1 MTDYWDSRTVLVTGA
16 DGFIGSHLVESLV
29 ELGAS
34 VRAFVFYNSWNSIGW
49 LADVS
54 GAVRSEIEVVSGDI
68 RDDYSVAA
76 AIEDREIVFHLAS
89 LIAIPYSY
97 KAPRTFVDTNITG
110 TLNVLQ
116 ACRNSNELVRL
127 VHTSTSEVYGTAQFV
142 PITEKHP
149 LSGQSPY
156 SATKIGADMLVESFH
171 RSFGVPAVTA
181 RPFNTY
187 GPRQTARAVIPTIAS
202 QLLSGCKELQLGAI
216 SPTRDF
222 NYVKDTVDG
231 FIAVAECEAA
241 EGQVVNIGSGQEWS
255 IEATAKL
262 LMQCCECNV
271 PIISDDKRIRPENSE
286 VNRLMADPTTL
297 QTLTTWQPKIS
308 FSDGLLQTDDWIRL
322 NQRYFDPTV
331 YSL

>member
-1 MTDYWDSRTVLVTGA
+1 MTDYWDSRPILVTGA
-16 DGFIGSHLVESLV
+16 DGFIGSHLVEALV

-49 LADVS
+49 LSDVS
-54 GAVRSEIEVVSGDI
+54 DTVQRKIEIVSGDI
-68 RDDYSVAA
+68 RDDYCVTAA
-76 AIEDREIVFHLAS
+76 VEDREIVFHLAS

-97 KAPRTFVDTNITG
+97 KAPRAFVDTNITG

-116 ACRNSNELVRL
+116 ACRNSNALIRL

-142 PITEKHP
+142 PITENHP
-149 LSGQSPY
+149 LTGQSPY
-156 SATKIGADMLVESFH
+156 SASKIAADMLVESFH

-187 GPRQTARAVIPTIAS
+187 GPRQTARAVIPTIVS
-202 QLLSGCKELQLGAI
+202 QLISGCDELQLGEI

-222 NYVKDTVDG
+222 NFVQDTVEG
-231 FIAVAECEAA
+231 FISLAECKAA
-241 EGQVVNIGSGQEWS
+241 EGQAINIGSGQEWS

-262 LMQCCECNV
+262 LMQCCGYDV
-271 PIISDDKRIRPENSE
+271 PIISDEKRIRPKKSE
-286 VNRLMADPTTL
+286 VTRLVADPTRL
-297 QTLTTWQPKIS
+297 QTLTTWQPQTS
-308 FSDGLLQTDDWIRL
+308 FSDGLLKTIDWIRA
-322 NQRYFDPTV
+322 NPRYFDPTV